1 MHEVAEIAILSDRLN
16 TPPIQRYV
24 HQFTDELQNEFEAL
38 AAVLAEFADVGKS
51 ATTFVWK
58 YCYTTWVQ
66 VFLLLAMNRNDRL
79 QP

>member
-51 ATTFVWK
+51 ATTFV
-58 YCYTTWVQ
+58 
-66 VFLLLAMNRNDRL
+66 
-79 QP
+79 